1 MIYFFPIFIFL
12 RAEIMDIQ
20 AEKLELIKMLLK
32 TNDKVVIEAVKN
44 IFKSE
49 KKDIWKRLSPE
60 QQEQIDLGIQEANRG
75 DQVDL

>member
-1 MIYFFPIFIFL
+1 
-12 RAEIMDIQ
+12 MDLQ
-20 AEKLELIKMLLK
+20 SEKLELIKMLLK
-32 TNDKVVIEAVKN
+32 TNDKVIIEAVKN

-49 KKDIWKRLSPE
+49 KKDVWKQLSPE